1 MSPARKKRDKN
12 MTKDEW
18 KKKRREEKKR
28 EQEERER
35 REREPPKQFSLVK
48 IKTSV
53 ARYPVLNYLAP
64 FTNDEVTEGKK
75 CLINH
80 IRRPPEVERVESPMS
95 RHKGHGGHGEAGL
108 FHLNV

>member
-1 MSPARKKRDKN
+1 M
-12 MTKDEW
+12 
-18 KKKRREEKKR
+18 
-28 EQEERER
+28 
-35 REREPPKQFSLVK
+35 
-48 IKTSV
+48 
-53 ARYPVLNYLAP
+53 NYLAP